1 MAQAPRSSGA
11 GIAAVVLTVT
21 GFSWG
26 FILIKEIPL
35 PPPVLAF
42 WRVLGGACFLGTI
55 ALILRTPW
63 PRPRLVMT
71 AGGAFAAHQLVF
83 IAATKMT
90 SVAIVTTIGATQPL
104 LVLLVSRPLV
114 GERPEPRLYL
124 AALAALGGVA
134 LVVLGAAH
142 DASRSTTGDL
152 LAVANVVLFTGYFL
166 AAKRARLAGAPT
178 ITFTAGFL
186 LCALPVIA
194 VAMLVWTGA
203 EAPHG
208 GRQLGLLAVLVLGP
222 GNGHL
227 LLNWAHTR
235 VTAALASLILALVP
249 MLSSVWAWAI
259 LDESFTW
266 KHAAGIA
273 LVIASIEFG
282 RRVEMSVKDA

>member
-1 MAQAPRSSGA
+1 MSEAPRSTGA

-26 FILIKEIPL
+26 FILIKAIPL

-42 WRVLGGACFLGTI
+42 WRVLGGACFLGAV
-55 ALILRTPW
+55 ALILRVRW
-63 PRPRLVMT
+63 PRPRLVAV
-71 AGGAFAAHQLVF
+71 AGVTFAAHQLVF
-83 IAATKMT
+83 IAATKLT

-104 LVLLVSRPLV
+104 LVLMVSRPLV
-114 GERPEPRLYL
+114 GERADPRLYVASL
-124 AALAALGGVA
+124 TALGGVA

-142 DASRSTTGDL
+142 DASRSTAGDL
-152 LAVANVVLFTGYFL
+152 LAVGNVILFTGYFL

-178 ITFTAGFL
+178 LTFTAGFL

-194 VAMLVWTGA
+194 VAMLLWTGA
-203 EAPHG
+203 EAPRG
-208 GRQLGLLAVLVLGP
+208 GRELGLLAVLVLGP

-235 VTAALASLILALVP
+235 VTAALASLVLALVP
-249 MLSSVWAWAI
+249 MLSSVWAWAV
-259 LDESFTW
+259 LGESFTW

-273 LVIASIEFG
+273 LVVLSIEAG
-282 RRVEMSVKDA
+282 RRIEMAERAR